1 MGMESW
7 VGYMS
12 AFIPSVPLVQASL
25 FSLVSCRS
33 ARPSDFSYKQDS
45 QHSSTVDVTNMWSDI
60 AEGDNLLH
68 NLKRV
73 LSGAKACKSFLKF
86 FNASTL
92 ILFLASWKS
101 PLHTLRAF
109 FFHLR
114 DPKWL
119 ESLHLRFLDVLRLQP
134 EVSVIGG
141 GGAIDVPSGTIP
153 AVDEERMDVDEEMGV
168 NGVDE
173 RVKKMKE
180 NFRFSISTHLFGWD
194 ELLRLR
200 MQLSLADFAWVRCAS

>member
-1 MGMESW
+1 
-7 VGYMS
+7 
-12 AFIPSVPLVQASL
+12 
-25 FSLVSCRS
+25 
-33 ARPSDFSYKQDS
+33 
-45 QHSSTVDVTNMWSDI
+45 MWSDI

-73 LSGAKACKSFLKF
+73 LSGAKACKSFLQLF
-86 FNASTL
+86 GTRFL

-101 PLHTLRAF
+101 PLQTLRAF

-114 DPKWL
+114 DPKRL
-119 ESLHLRFLDVLRLQP
+119 ESLHLRFLDVLRVQP
-134 EVSVIGG
+134 EVGLIG
-141 GGAIDVPSGTIP
+141 GGAIDVPSGTISSM
-153 AVDEERMDVDEEMGV
+153 DEERMDVDEEMGV

-200 MQLSLADFAWVRCAS
+200 MKLSLADFAWVRCAS